1 MSPGEVSL
9 ILFGVFGTLIL
20 LRIPVSFALGLAC
33 IPLFL
38 IDVRLRPDMLLNEMW
53 KSYNA
58 FILLAVPFFLLA
70 ANLMNAAG
78 ITERLINLA
87 RASVGHLPGGLGHI
101 NVMVSMMFAGI
112 SGSSTA
118 DAAAVE
124 EPEIP
129 ANIMLTITLICP
141 RPPGR

>member
-9 ILFGVFGTLIL
+9 ILFGVFGTLVL

-70 ANLMNAAG
+70 YMNCYWIKVYVNG
-78 ITERLINLA
+78 IKFY
-87 RASVGHLPGGLGHI
+87 P
-101 NVMVSMMFAGI
+101 
-112 SGSSTA
+112 
-118 DAAAVE
+118 
-124 EPEIP
+124 
-129 ANIMLTITLICP
+129 
-141 RPPGR
+141 